1 MSNSPTN
8 LDSDSVP
15 VYFLFFLL
23 LYRTNINV
31 EWIHSFS
38 VLQSSQKLRFMTI
51 GVKINVVRVVIAFYA
66 ATFFLF
72 SVQTACCFSQCQ
84 LTARGIGQA
93 GGANRDDKHCRKL
106 HLFSL
111 HTPSF
116 SSAEKETFTC
126 IFTQSGGRGGDST
139 LKPICPLGLS

>member
-1 MSNSPTN
+1 
-8 LDSDSVP
+8 
-15 VYFLFFLL
+15 
-23 LYRTNINV
+23 
-31 EWIHSFS
+31 
-38 VLQSSQKLRFMTI
+38 MTI
-51 GVKINVVRVVIAFYA
+51 GAKINVVGVAIAFDS
-66 ATFFLF
+66 ATFFFLLF
-72 SVQTACCFSQCQ
+72 VQTACCISQCQ

-126 IFTQSGGRGGDST
+126 IFTQSE
-139 LKPICPLGLS
+139 GLVV